1 MMIIWLFALCIVG
14 AILAKSAGIVVQATS
29 YIAKKLQ
36 VTSFLFGYILLGFV
50 TTIPEMFV
58 AGQAIHDGIPQISAG
73 NLLGGSILLLSFVM
87 GASAFFLGRIILN
100 HSMSKRDIAFSSF
113 VIGVPSLCL
122 WDGKLTRIEG
132 LILLIIYVLHILS
145 LNREQHIVE
154 KIEHHAKHVRHLWH
168 AIGLFILGIT
178 GIAVSSRFLVSI
190 AKGFTTSLEISS
202 FIIGL
207 FLVTFGTNL
216 PELTLAWKAII
227 QKKRDIAFGDILGSS
242 VVNTPI
248 LGIVCIIAPFSV
260 PDIERMRIPLLFLA
274 FIAVFFYRAASMKN
288 DITRREGAVLLF
300 AYLLF
305 VFFEMQNI

>member
-1 MMIIWLFALCIVG
+1 MMIIWLFALCILG
-14 AILAKSAGIVVQATS
+14 AILAISAGIVVQATS

-113 VIGVPSLCL
+113 VIGAPSLCL

-132 LILLIIYVLHILS
+132 LVLLIIYILHILFF
-145 LNREQHIVE
+145 NREQHIIE

-178 GIAVSSRFLVSI
+178 GIALSSRFLISI
-190 AKGFTTSLEISS
+190 AKGFITSLGISP

-260 PDIERMRIPLLFLA
+260 PDIRRMRITLLLLA

-288 DITRREGAVLLF
+288 DITKREGAVLLF
-300 AYLLF
+300 TYLLF
-305 VFFEMQNI
+305 VLFEMQNI